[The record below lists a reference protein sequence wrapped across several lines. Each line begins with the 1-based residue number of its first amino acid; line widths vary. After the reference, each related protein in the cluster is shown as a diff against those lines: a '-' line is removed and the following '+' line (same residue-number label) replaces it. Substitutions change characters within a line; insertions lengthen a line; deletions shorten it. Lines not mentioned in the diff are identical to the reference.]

1 MYYVNKQNYC
11 TNFTLIQTP
20 MKRNQYLY
28 NSYISNTYITLQET
42 ILEKINLFLLSQ
54 AELVAVEGKEIETH
68 YVLARER
75 IRRWNSTSK
84 CYLLV
89 ENLPT
94 PLQV

>member
-1 MYYVNKQNYC
+1 MVPHSFEILS
-11 TNFTLIQTP
+11 T
-20 MKRNQYLY
+20 
-28 NSYISNTYITLQET
+28 ITL
-42 ILEKINLFLLSQ
+42 LFQLFQ

-94 PLQV
+94 PLQVVINSCTNVTSVVR